1 MQEVNN
7 GLRQFVEQNILP
19 LYDAF
24 DSAHQRDHAV
34 RVIDESLRLAQ
45 FYDVNIDM
53 VYCAAAYHDIGLC
66 EGREVHHTAS
76 ARMMRGDQRL
86 MQWFDAE
93 QINTMAEAVEDH
105 RASSAHEPRNI
116 YGRIVAEADR
126 DIEPELI
133 IKRTIQYG
141 LSHYPHLS
149 REQHWQRML
158 QHLHEKYAEGGYLKL
173 WVPESKNAVKLV
185 ELRAIIADERRLR
198 TLFEQLFDAA

>member
-105 RASSAHEPRNI
+105 RASSAHEPRSI

-133 IKRTIQYG
+133 IIRTIQYG

-173 WVPESKNAVKLV
+173 WVPESKNAVKLA